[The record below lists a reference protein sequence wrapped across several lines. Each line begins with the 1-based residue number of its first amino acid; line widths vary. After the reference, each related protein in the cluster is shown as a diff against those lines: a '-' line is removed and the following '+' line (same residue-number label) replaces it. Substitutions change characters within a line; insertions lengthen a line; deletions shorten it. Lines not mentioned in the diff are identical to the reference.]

1 MQLDDNYFDL
11 NQAGLAIMK
20 LYEKSARYFLGVWFL
35 ICAVDGWIFI
45 FSGVH
50 VTGEPQGTF
59 LPALVYT
66 TYFWVFLKIV
76 QSIGAVSLL
85 ANYKPVLG
93 LAIITPVSSILCL
106 LYLFEV
112 PIFIPFGV
120 LIVASTAILIR
131 AYSKSYIRLL
141 DDYPR

>member
-1 MQLDDNYFDL
+1 
-11 NQAGLAIMK
+11 MK
-20 LYEKSARYFLGVWFL
+20 SYEKAARYFLGIWFL

-45 FSGVH
+45 FTGIH
-50 VTGEPQGTF
+50 VTGEPKGTF

-85 ANYKPVLG
+85 SNYKPVLG
-93 LAIITPVSSILCL
+93 LAIITPISSILCL
-106 LYLFEV
+106 LYIFEV
-112 PIFIPFGV
+112 PVFIPFAV
-120 LIVASTAILIR
+120 LIVASTIILGR
-131 AYSKSYIRLL
+131 AYSKSLICLL